1 MDRPVSA
8 RCTGRN
14 AFEEAMT
21 AVLQESP
28 PPPAWLVRLALGSIV
43 LAMMA
48 FGTLLWAK
56 WGIVLAM
63 GQDILKAC
71 F

>member
-1 MDRPVSA
+1 MSVVPQDS
-8 RCTGRN
+8 
-14 AFEEAMT
+14 
-21 AVLQESP
+21 
-28 PPPAWLVRLALGSIV
+28 PPPAWLLRLTMGSVI

>member
-1 MDRPVSA
+1 MIRPVGA
-8 RCTGRN
+8 RHAGRN

-21 AVLQESP
+21 AVPQES

-48 FGTLLWAK
+48 CGSLLWAK

-63 GQDILKAC
+63 GQDILKTC

>member
-1 MDRPVSA
+1 M
-8 RCTGRN
+8 GRHHL
-14 AFEEAMT
+14 EETMS
-21 AVLQESP
+21 VVPQDSP
-28 PPPAWLVRLALGSIV
+28 PPPAWLLRLAIGSVI

>member
-1 MDRPVSA
+1 MTILR
-8 RCTGRN
+8 
-14 AFEEAMT
+14 EEAP
-21 AVLQESP
+21 QP
-28 PPPAWLVRLALGSIV
+28 PVWLVQLTLGSVI

-71 F
+71 FG

>member
-1 MDRPVSA
+1 MSA
-8 RCTGRN
+8 
-14 AFEEAMT
+14 
-21 AVLQESP
+21 VPYESP
-28 PPPAWLVRLALGSIV
+28 PPPAWLVRLTLGSAI